1 MDSRAKNMFFDTI
14 DGNIWY
20 PRMYDMDTCYGLN
33 NEGVLNFGYGLE
45 QHDKDIYNGEN
56 SLFWNNFEQVY
67 AQEIKDMYLS
77 LRASGKLSYDNMMR
91 IFKENQIDKICEAQY
106 NEDAKFKYLNPVTEN
121 NDTTYLY
128 AAQGNRLSHFQW

>member
-45 QHDKDIYNGEN
+45 QHDKDIYNGDFTINPKRIDNDLIGCNYCEFKDICFRREEDIVDIEKESN
-56 SLFWNNFEQVY
+56 LDFLKNDI
-67 AQEIKDMYLS
+67 EI
-77 LRASGKLSYDNMMR
+77 
-91 IFKENQIDKICEAQY
+91 
-106 NEDAKFKYLNPVTEN
+106 
-121 NDTTYLY
+121 ND
-128 AAQGNRLSHFQW
+128 